1 MTAATSVLL
10 AVATELAQQAKS
22 SMPEIRE
29 GERIQR
35 EWYENGVYCRETA
48 LDDKLFLSQY
58 DFRQRKSRRE
68 AVVK

>member
-35 EWYENGVYCRETA
+35 EWYENGVYYRETA
-48 LDDKLFLSQY
+48 LDDKLFLSQF

-68 AVVK
+68 AVVN

>member
-10 AVATELAQQAKS
+10 AVAMELAQQAKS

-35 EWYENGVYCRETA
+35 EWY
-48 LDDKLFLSQY
+48 LSLIHI
-58 DFRQRKSRRE
+58 
-68 AVVK
+68 